1 MMTEFETIKT
11 ALERLGHEIVI
22 MKWTFIDEAW
32 IEDVTAKVTFE
43 FKNGQLDYIDNDKT
57 D

>member
-1 MMTEFETIKT
+1 MTEFETIKT

-22 MKWTFIDEAW
+22 TEWSFIDEAW
-32 IEDVTAKVTFE
+32 IEDLTAKVTFE
-43 FKNGQLDYIDNDKT
+43 FKNNQLKDIDNDKT

>member
-1 MMTEFETIKT
+1 MTEFETIKT

-22 MKWTFIDEAW
+22 TKWSFIDEAW
-32 IEDVTAKVTFE
+32 IEDLTAKVTFE
-43 FKNGQLDYIDNDKT
+43 FKNGQLDHIDNDKT

>member
-1 MMTEFETIKT
+1 MTEFETIKT

-22 MKWTFIDEAW
+22 TEWSFIDEAW
-32 IEDVTAKVTFE
+32 IEDLTAKVTFE
-43 FKNGQLDYIDNDKT
+43 FKNGQLDHIDNDKT

>member
-1 MMTEFETIKT
+1 MTEFETIKT
-11 ALERLGHEIVI
+11 ALERLGHKIVVTE
-22 MKWTFIDEAW
+22 WTFIDEAS
-32 IEDVTAKVTFE
+32 IEDLTAKVTFD